1 MMSAKRRTGEPPVP
15 TSGVLVRPL
24 LAAGLAF
31 MDAVPKGAFRIRD
44 AVGWLEGYLVAPG
57 LMPMPSTI
65 QEPAAGVV
73 PIGEASTGG
82 WVTSLE
88 ARMSRVA
95 NTART
100 RVAVVLGG
108 LCANRPDDRFLAGAI
123 AAGRVSRM
131 SGDHGP
137 AWRPSPAATDRL
149 SDVVLSLFVAD
160 ILANREEYDA
170 NLCVCDLCAKVSLT
184 PNAEI
189 RTRCAQHR
197 SSLLR

>member
-1 MMSAKRRTGEPPVP
+1 MMSAKRRTGDPPVP

-44 AVGWLEGYLVAPG
+44 AVAWFEGYLVAPG
-57 LMPMPSTI
+57 MMPMPATI
-65 QEPAAGVV
+65 QEPAAGVI
-73 PIGEASTGG
+73 PIGEASAGG
-82 WVTSLE
+82 WITSLE
-88 ARMSRVA
+88 ARMTRVA
-95 NTART
+95 START

-108 LCANRPDDRFLAGAI
+108 LCASQRDDRFLAGAI
-123 AAGRVSRM
+123 AAGRVTRM
-131 SGDHGP
+131 SDDRGS
-137 AWRPSPAATDRL
+137 AWQPSPAVSDRL

-170 NLCVCDLCAKVSLT
+170 NLCVCDLCARVSLT
-184 PNAEI
+184 PDAEI
-189 RTRCAQHR
+189 RNRCEQHR